1 MPASFNRESA
11 LGKALVDWWNDL
23 NDDRDRG
30 GRAILRRASSIT
42 AIVMSRPYQRLHRRL
57 RSVGWRSKDSSDRN
71 DYLAAAVGLLAH
83 VRNDDRRP
91 FPQAASGESGGSSA
105 EVSERVP
112 VSELRFVRL
121 LESPDIDALFAGLRR
136 VLPLIDHS
144 VDIVEFAND
153 IVHWDDND
161 TVKKRWAYGY
171 RWPDKS
177 Q

>member
-1 MPASFNRESA
+1 MRGTFNRDTA
-11 LGKALVDWWNDL
+11 LGKVLVEWWNEL
-23 NDDRDRG
+23 KNDRG

-42 AIVMSRPYQRLHRRL
+42 LIVMSRPYQGLYRRL
-57 RSVGWRSKDSSDRN
+57 RNVGWRSKDNADRN

-83 VRNDDRRP
+83 VRNDDRRL
-91 FPQAASGESGGSSA
+91 FSEAAGGGRGDSKA
-105 EVSERVP
+105 EASERVP

-121 LESPDIDALFAGLRR
+121 LESPDIDALFVGLRR

-144 VDIVEFAND
+144 VDVVEFAND
-153 IVHWDDND
+153 IVHWDD

-171 RWPDKS
+171 KWPDKS